1 MTGRPGAPDSL
12 RVIDV
17 DPGRFRAAAARLVDG
32 GGRVQALF
40 AADPGTGLEVRL
52 TATDGDSDLLL
63 RCPAVDATVESI
75 VGLLPALAWDER
87 EACDLYGVT
96 FAGHTPHR
104 PLVQHPA
111 DLASWTTPVFGEE
124 VHQVAVGPI
133 HAGVIESGHFRF
145 HLVGERIL
153 KLDPQLFSKHRG
165 LERAA
170 EGRTATEGRSLI
182 QRACAACAVTN
193 TVAYAQSVEQA
204 RGLWPDEDL
213 RRMRTLLLELE
224 RMYNHLNDIG
234 AVCAGIGF
242 AAGTMTFAAFKERA
256 QRVNTLLFGHRFLFD
271 TVGVAVG
278 SVAVDPAAAARARI
292 EVEELRRDALRAWRQ
307 VLFDASVRDRLAGA
321 GVVPPRE
328 AVRLGTVGPSARAS
342 GLDHD
347 VREESPRLWYPG
359 FHAALPPERTGDVA
373 ARVEARAVE
382 LAASFAIV
390 DDLLAYPPRPGA
402 TTTVGLPGRFG
413 VGRVE
418 SPRGETVCA
427 VELDGDSVA
436 RVHLRTGS
444 YANWPSVA
452 RAAEGG
458 IVPDFPL
465 VNKSFELCYAC
476 VDR

>member
-1 MTGRPGAPDSL
+1 
-12 RVIDV
+12 VIDV
-17 DPGRFRAAAARLVDG
+17 DPRGFRAAVERIADA

-40 AADPGTGLEVRL
+40 AAHPGTGLEVRCA
-52 TATDGDSDLLL
+52 ATDGDGDVLL
-63 RCPAVDATVESI
+63 RCPAAGATVDSL
-75 VGLLPALAWDER
+75 VGLVPALGWDER
-87 EACDLYGVT
+87 EARDLYGVT
-96 FAGHTPHR
+96 FAGHSPHR
-104 PLVQHPA
+104 PLVHRPA
-111 DLASWTTPVFGEE
+111 GLAEWTTPVHGED

-145 HLVGERIL
+145 HVVGERVL

-165 LERAA
+165 LERTA
-170 EGRTATEGRSLI
+170 EGRAPGQARAVI

-193 TVAYAQSVEQA
+193 TVAYAQAVEQS
-204 RGLWPDEDL
+204 RGLWPDDDL

-242 AAGTMTFAAFKERA
+242 AAGTMIFAAFKERA
-256 QRVNTLLFGHRFLFD
+256 QRVNMGLFGHRFLFD
-271 TVGVAVG
+271 AVGVGAG
-278 SVAVDPAAAARARI
+278 AAALDRDEAARARGD
-292 EVEELRRDALRAWRQ
+292 VDDLRRDALRAWRQ
-307 VLFDASVRDRLAGA
+307 VLFDASVRDRLVGA
-321 GVVPPRE
+321 GPLPT
-328 AVRLGTVGPSARAS
+328 AVAARLGTVGPQARAS
-342 GLDHD
+342 GLTHD

-359 FHAALPPERTGDVA
+359 FRAALPPEPAGDVA

-382 LAASFAIV
+382 LEATFAIV
-390 DDLLAYPPRPGA
+390 DDLLADPPGPGA
-402 TTTVGLPGRFG
+402 TTARDPAGRFG

-418 SPRGETVCA
+418 SPRGETICA
-427 VELDGDSVA
+427 VELDGDTVA

-465 VNKSFELCYAC
+465 INKSFELCYAC

>member
-1 MTGRPGAPDSL
+1 MTRRPGAPDSL

-17 DPGRFRAAAARLVDG
+17 DPGGFRAAVARLVDD

-40 AADPGTGLEVRL
+40 AADPGTGLEVRC
-52 TATDGDSDLLL
+52 TASDGDGDLLL
-63 RCPAVDATVESI
+63 RCPAVDVTVESI

-87 EACDLYGVT
+87 EARDLYGVT
-96 FAGHTPHR
+96 FAGHAPHR
-104 PLVQHPA
+104 PLVHHPA
-111 DLASWTTPVFGEE
+111 DLASWTTPVFGED

-145 HLVGERIL
+145 HLVGERVL

-170 EGRTATEGRSLI
+170 EGHTAAEAHPVI

-193 TVAYAQSVEQA
+193 AVAYAQSVEQA

-234 AVCAGIGF
+234 AVCASIGF
-242 AAGTMTFAAFKERA
+242 AAGTMIFAAFKERA
-256 QRVNTLLFGHRFLFD
+256 QRVNMLLLGHRFLFD

-278 SVAVDPAAAARARI
+278 SAAIDPADAARARI
-292 EVEELRRDALRAWRQ
+292 EVDELRGDALRAWRQ
-307 VLFDASVRDRLAGA
+307 VLFDASVRDRFVGA
-321 GVVPPRE
+321 GVLSSGD
-328 AVRLGTVGPSARAS
+328 AARLGTVGPQARAS

-359 FHAALPPERTGDVA
+359 FRAALPPEPAGDVA

-382 LAASFAIV
+382 LAATFAIV
-390 DDLLAYPPRPGA
+390 DDLLADPPGPGGTDA
-402 TTTVGLPGRFG
+402 FDLPGRFG

-427 VELDGDSVA
+427 VELDGGTVA